1 MSDVVVIGGGAAGLM
16 AGITAARQG
25 ASVVVLERMKEP
37 GKKMMITGKGRC
49 NITNACPINDFIPNL
64 PGNGKFLFSA
74 LQQFTNDDLLRFFQ
88 ERGLETVTERGGR
101 VFPASG
107 KAKDVIGVLTAA
119 LQQAGGRLVTGVQAT
134 GFVMKPGRITG
145 VRYRN
150 VEQDGRRDGQ
160 DFRSLTKGKVKLG
173 PEHTLDAET
182 VIVCVGGASYPGTG
196 SDGNFVPVLE
206 NLGLSME
213 PLLPALVPLQPEEG
227 FTEELEGLLLK
238 NVEASV
244 LADGKTVEKEFGELQ
259 FIRGGV
265 AGPICLTMSRKVAR
279 LQHFNQPELELSID
293 LKPALSEDKLDA
305 RLTRDFQDFS
315 KNNLGE
321 VVRKLLPRPLVA
333 PVLDSAFLDG
343 KKPVSQVAK
352 QERVALIQAMK
363 HFTIPLLGTR
373 PLSEAI
379 VTAGGVALKEI
390 DPKTMKA
397 KRIEGLYFA
406 GEVMDVDGYT
416 GGFNLQ
422 AAFSSGYVAGL
433 NAAMQVLN
441 TNNLLR

>member
-1 MSDVVVIGGGAAGLM
+1 MADVIVIGGGAAGLM

-49 NITNACPINDFIPNL
+49 NITNACPMEEFIPNL

-88 ERGLETVTERGGR
+88 EQGLETVTERGGR
-101 VFPASG
+101 VFPATG
-107 KAKDVIGVLTAA
+107 KAKDVIAVLRSA
-119 LQQAGGRLVTGVQAT
+119 LQKAGGRLVTGAQAT
-134 GFVMKPGRITG
+134 SFTVKPGQVIG
-145 VRYRN
+145 IRYRT
-150 VEQDGRRDGQ
+150 VENDGRRDGQ
-160 DFRSLTKGKVKLG
+160 DFRSQTKGKMKLG
-173 PEHTLDAET
+173 PEHTLDAGA
-182 VIVCVGGASYPGTG
+182 VVVCTGGASYPGTG

-206 NLGLSME
+206 MLGLSIE

-227 FTEELEGLLLK
+227 FTEELEGLQLK

-244 LADGKTVEKEFGELQ
+244 LADGKVVAKEFGELQ
-259 FIRGGV
+259 FIRGGI

-279 LQHFNQPELELSID
+279 LQHYNQPELELSID
-293 LKPALSEDKLDA
+293 LKPALSDEKLGA
-305 RLTRDFQDFS
+305 RLIRDFQEFS
-315 KNNLGE
+315 KLWLAE
-321 VVRKLLPRPLVA
+321 VVRKLLPQPLVE
-333 PVLDSAFLDG
+333 PVLDTAFLDG
-343 KKPVSQVAK
+343 KRQVSQVSK
-352 QERVALIQAMK
+352 EERLALVQ
-363 HFTIPLLGTR
+363 HFTIPLMGTR
-373 PLSEAI
+373 PLAEAI

-390 DPKTMKA
+390 DPKTMKS
-397 KRIEGLYFA
+397 KRIAGLYFA

-433 NAAMQVLN
+433 HAAKQVLN
-441 TNNLLR
+441 R

>member
-1 MSDVVVIGGGAAGLM
+1 MADVIVIGGGAAGLM

-49 NITNACPINDFIPNL
+49 NITNACAMEEFIPNL

-88 ERGLETVTERGGR
+88 EQGLETVTERGGR
-101 VFPASG
+101 VFPATG
-107 KAKDVIGVLTAA
+107 KAKDVIAVLRSA
-119 LQQAGGRLVTGVQAT
+119 LQKAGGRLVTGAQAT
-134 GFVMKPGRITG
+134 GFTVKPGQVTG
-145 VRYRN
+145 IRYRT
-150 VEQDGRRDGQ
+150 VENDGRRDGQ
-160 DFRSLTKGKVKLG
+160 DFRSQTKGKMKLG
-173 PEHTLDAET
+173 PEHTLDAGA
-182 VIVCVGGASYPGTG
+182 VIVCTGGASYPGTG

-206 NLGLSME
+206 MLGLSIE

-227 FTEELEGLLLK
+227 FTEELEGLQLK

-244 LADGKTVEKEFGELQ
+244 LADSKVVAKEFGELQ
-259 FIRGGV
+259 FIRGGI

-279 LQHFNQPELELSID
+279 LQHYNQPELELSID
-293 LKPALSEDKLDA
+293 MKPALSDEKLEA
-305 RLTRDFQDFS
+305 RLIRDFQEFS
-315 KNNLGE
+315 KLRLAE
-321 VVRKLLPRPLVA
+321 VVRKLLPQPLVE
-333 PVLDSAFLDG
+333 PVLDTAFLDG
-343 KKPVSQVAK
+343 KKQVSQVSK
-352 QERVALIQAMK
+352 EERLALVQAVK
-363 HFTIPLLGTR
+363 HFTIPLMGTR
-373 PLSEAI
+373 PLAEAI

-397 KRIEGLYFA
+397 KRIAGLYFA

-433 NAAMQVLN
+433 HAAKQVLN
-441 TNNLLR
+441 R

>member
-1 MSDVVVIGGGAAGLM
+1 MADVIVIGGGAAGLM
-16 AGITAARQG
+16 AGITAARQS

-49 NITNACPINDFIPNL
+49 NITNACPMEEFIPNL

-88 ERGLETVTERGGR
+88 EQGLETVTERGGR
-101 VFPASG
+101 VFPATG
-107 KAKDVIGVLTAA
+107 KAKDVIAVLRSA
-119 LQQAGGRLVTGVQAT
+119 LQKAGGRLVTGAQAT
-134 GFVMKPGRITG
+134 GFTVKPGQVTG
-145 VRYRN
+145 IRYRT
-150 VEQDGRRDGQ
+150 VENDGRRDGQ
-160 DFRSLTKGKVKLG
+160 DFRSQTKGKMKLG
-173 PEHTLDAET
+173 PEHTLDAGA
-182 VIVCVGGASYPGTG
+182 VIVCTGGASYPGTG

-206 NLGLSME
+206 MLGLSIE

-227 FTEELEGLLLK
+227 FTEELEGLQLK

-244 LADGKTVEKEFGELQ
+244 LADGKVVAKEFGELQ
-259 FIRGGV
+259 FIRGGI

-279 LQHFNQPELELSID
+279 LQHYNQPELELSID
-293 LKPALSEDKLDA
+293 LKPALSDEKLEA
-305 RLTRDFQDFS
+305 RLIRDFQEFS
-315 KNNLGE
+315 KLRLAE
-321 VVRKLLPRPLVA
+321 VVRKLLPQPLVE
-333 PVLDSAFLDG
+333 PVLDTAFLDG
-343 KKPVSQVAK
+343 KKQVSQVSK
-352 QERVALIQAMK
+352 EERLALVQAMK
-363 HFTIPLLGTR
+363 HFTIPLMGTR
-373 PLSEAI
+373 PLAEAI

-397 KRIEGLYFA
+397 KRIADLYFA

-433 NAAMQVLN
+433 HAAKQVLN
-441 TNNLLR
+441 R

>member
-1 MSDVVVIGGGAAGLM
+1 MADVIVIGGGAAGLM

-49 NITNACPINDFIPNL
+49 NITNACPMEEFIPNL

-88 ERGLETVTERGGR
+88 EQGLETVTERGGR
-101 VFPASG
+101 VFPATG
-107 KAKDVIGVLTAA
+107 KAKDVIAVLRSA
-119 LQQAGGRLVTGVQAT
+119 LQKAGGRLVTGAQAT
-134 GFVMKPGRITG
+134 GFTVKPGQVTG
-145 VRYRN
+145 IRYRT
-150 VEQDGRRDGQ
+150 VENDGRRDGQ
-160 DFRSLTKGKVKLG
+160 DFRSQTKGKMKMG
-173 PEHTLDAET
+173 PEHTLDAGA
-182 VIVCVGGASYPGTG
+182 VIVCTGGASYPGTG

-206 NLGLSME
+206 MLGLSIE

-227 FTEELEGLLLK
+227 FTEELEGLQLK

-244 LADGKTVEKEFGELQ
+244 LADSKVVAKEFGELQ
-259 FIRGGV
+259 FIRGGI

-279 LQHFNQPELELSID
+279 LQHYNQPELELSID
-293 LKPALSEDKLDA
+293 LKPALSDEKLEA
-305 RLTRDFQDFS
+305 RLMRDFQEFS
-315 KNNLGE
+315 KLRLAE
-321 VVRKLLPRPLVA
+321 VVRKLLPQPLVE
-333 PVLDSAFLDG
+333 PVLDTAFLDG
-343 KKPVSQVAK
+343 KKQVSQVSK
-352 QERVALIQAMK
+352 EERLALVQAVK
-363 HFTIPLLGTR
+363 HFTIPLMGTR
-373 PLSEAI
+373 PLAEAI

-390 DPKTMKA
+390 DPKTMKS
-397 KRIEGLYFA
+397 KRIAGLYFA

-433 NAAMQVLN
+433 HAAKQVLN
-441 TNNLLR
+441 R

>member
-1 MSDVVVIGGGAAGLM
+1 MADVIVIGGGAAGLM

-49 NITNACPINDFIPNL
+49 NITNACPMEEFIPNL

-88 ERGLETVTERGGR
+88 EQGLETVTERGGR
-101 VFPASG
+101 VFPATG
-107 KAKDVIGVLTAA
+107 KAKDVIAVLRSA
-119 LQQAGGRLVTGVQAT
+119 LQKAGGRLVTGAQAT
-134 GFVMKPGRITG
+134 GFTVKPGQVTG
-145 VRYRN
+145 IRYRT
-150 VEQDGRRDGQ
+150 VENDGRRDGQ
-160 DFRSLTKGKVKLG
+160 DFRSQTKGKMKLG
-173 PEHTLDAET
+173 PEHTLDAGA
-182 VIVCVGGASYPGTG
+182 VIVCTGGASYPGTG

-206 NLGLSME
+206 MLGLSIE

-227 FTEELEGLLLK
+227 FTEELEGLQLK

-244 LADGKTVEKEFGELQ
+244 LADSKVVAKEFGELQ
-259 FIRGGV
+259 FIRGGI

-279 LQHFNQPELELSID
+279 LQHYNQPELELSID
-293 LKPALSEDKLDA
+293 LKPALSDEKLET
-305 RLTRDFQDFS
+305 RLIRDFQEFS
-315 KNNLGE
+315 KLRLAE
-321 VVRKLLPRPLVA
+321 VVRKLLPQPLVE
-333 PVLDSAFLDG
+333 PVLDTAFLDG
-343 KKPVSQVAK
+343 KKQVSQVSK
-352 QERVALIQAMK
+352 EERLALVQAVK
-363 HFTIPLLGTR
+363 HFTIPLMGTR
-373 PLSEAI
+373 PLAEAI

-397 KRIEGLYFA
+397 KRIAGLYFA

-433 NAAMQVLN
+433 HAAKQVLN
-441 TNNLLR
+441 R

>member
-1 MSDVVVIGGGAAGLM
+1 MADVIVIGGGAAGLM

-49 NITNACPINDFIPNL
+49 NITNACPMEEFIPNL

-88 ERGLETVTERGGR
+88 EQGLETVTERGGR
-101 VFPASG
+101 VFPATG
-107 KAKDVIGVLTAA
+107 KAKDVIAVLRSA
-119 LQQAGGRLVTGVQAT
+119 LQKAGGRLVTGAQAT
-134 GFVMKPGRITG
+134 GFTVKPGQVTG
-145 VRYRN
+145 IRYRT
-150 VEQDGRRDGQ
+150 VENDGRRDGQ
-160 DFRSLTKGKVKLG
+160 DFRSQTKGKMKLG
-173 PEHTLDAET
+173 PEHTLDAGA
-182 VIVCVGGASYPGTG
+182 VIVCTGGASYPGTG

-206 NLGLSME
+206 MLGLSIE

-227 FTEELEGLLLK
+227 FTEELEGLQLK

-244 LADGKTVEKEFGELQ
+244 LADSKVVAKEFGELQ
-259 FIRGGV
+259 FIRGGI

-279 LQHFNQPELELSID
+279 LQHYNQPELELSID
-293 LKPALSEDKLDA
+293 LKPALSDEKLEA
-305 RLTRDFQDFS
+305 RLIRDFQEFS
-315 KNNLGE
+315 KLRLAE
-321 VVRKLLPRPLVA
+321 VVRKLLPQPLVE
-333 PVLDSAFLDG
+333 PVLDTAYLDG
-343 KKPVSQVAK
+343 KKQVSQVSK
-352 QERVALIQAMK
+352 EERLALVQAVK
-363 HFTIPLLGTR
+363 HFTIPLMGTR
-373 PLSEAI
+373 PLAEAI

-397 KRIEGLYFA
+397 KRIADLYFA

-433 NAAMQVLN
+433 HAAKQVLN
-441 TNNLLR
+441 R

>member
-1 MSDVVVIGGGAAGLM
+1 MADVIVIGGGAAGLM

-49 NITNACPINDFIPNL
+49 NITNACPMEEFIPNL

-88 ERGLETVTERGGR
+88 EQGLETVTERGGR
-101 VFPASG
+101 VFPATG
-107 KAKDVIGVLTAA
+107 KAKDVIAVLRSA
-119 LQQAGGRLVTGVQAT
+119 LQKAGGRLVTGAQAT
-134 GFVMKPGRITG
+134 GFTVKPGQVTG
-145 VRYRN
+145 IRYRT
-150 VEQDGRRDGQ
+150 VENDGRRDGQ
-160 DFRSLTKGKVKLG
+160 DFRSQTKGKMKMG
-173 PEHTLDAET
+173 PEHTLDAGA
-182 VIVCVGGASYPGTG
+182 VIVCTGGASYPGTG

-206 NLGLSME
+206 MLGLSIE

-227 FTEELEGLLLK
+227 FTEELEGLQLK

-244 LADGKTVEKEFGELQ
+244 LADGKVVAKEFGELQ
-259 FIRGGV
+259 FIRGGI

-279 LQHFNQPELELSID
+279 LQHYNQPELELSID
-293 LKPALSEDKLDA
+293 LKPALSDEKLEA
-305 RLTRDFQDFS
+305 RLIRDFQEFS
-315 KNNLGE
+315 KLRLAE
-321 VVRKLLPRPLVA
+321 VVRKLLPQPLVE
-333 PVLDSAFLDG
+333 PVLDTAFLDG
-343 KKPVSQVAK
+343 KKQVSQVSK
-352 QERVALIQAMK
+352 EERLALVQAVK
-363 HFTIPLLGTR
+363 HFTIPLMGTR
-373 PLSEAI
+373 PLAEAI

-397 KRIEGLYFA
+397 KRIADLYFA

-433 NAAMQVLN
+433 HAAKQVLN
-441 TNNLLR
+441 R

>member
-1 MSDVVVIGGGAAGLM
+1 MADVIVIGGGAAGLM

-49 NITNACPINDFIPNL
+49 NITNACPMEEFIPNL

-88 ERGLETVTERGGR
+88 EQGLETVTERGGR
-101 VFPASG
+101 VFPATG
-107 KAKDVIGVLTAA
+107 KAKDVIAVLRSA
-119 LQQAGGRLVTGVQAT
+119 LQKAGGRLVTGAQAT
-134 GFVMKPGRITG
+134 GFTVKPGQVTG
-145 VRYRN
+145 IRYRTVDN
-150 VEQDGRRDGQ
+150 DGRRDGQ
-160 DFRSLTKGKVKLG
+160 DFRSQTKGKMKLG
-173 PEHTLDAET
+173 PEHTLDAGA
-182 VIVCVGGASYPGTG
+182 VIVCTGGASYPGTG

-206 NLGLSME
+206 MLGLSIE

-227 FTEELEGLLLK
+227 FTEELEGLQLK

-244 LADGKTVEKEFGELQ
+244 LADSKVVAKEFGELQ
-259 FIRGGV
+259 FIRGGI

-279 LQHFNQPELELSID
+279 LQHYNQPELELSID
-293 LKPALSEDKLDA
+293 LKPALSDEKLEA
-305 RLTRDFQDFS
+305 RLIRDFQEFS
-315 KNNLGE
+315 KLRLAE
-321 VVRKLLPRPLVA
+321 VVRKLLPQPLVE
-333 PVLDSAFLDG
+333 PVLDTAFLDG
-343 KKPVSQVAK
+343 KKQVSQVSK
-352 QERVALIQAMK
+352 EERLALVQAVK
-363 HFTIPLLGTR
+363 HFTIPLMGTR
-373 PLSEAI
+373 PLAEAI

-390 DPKTMKA
+390 DPKTMKS
-397 KRIEGLYFA
+397 KRIAGLYFA

-433 NAAMQVLN
+433 HAAKQVLN
-441 TNNLLR
+441 R

>member
-1 MSDVVVIGGGAAGLM
+1 MADVIVIGGGAAGLM

-49 NITNACPINDFIPNL
+49 NITNACPMEEFIPNL

-88 ERGLETVTERGGR
+88 EQGLETVTERGGR
-101 VFPASG
+101 VFPATG
-107 KAKDVIGVLTAA
+107 KAKDVIAVLRSA
-119 LQQAGGRLVTGVQAT
+119 LQKAGGRLVTGAQAT
-134 GFVMKPGRITG
+134 GFTVKPGQVTG
-145 VRYRN
+145 IRYRT
-150 VEQDGRRDGQ
+150 VENDGRRDGQ
-160 DFRSLTKGKVKLG
+160 DFRSQTKGKMKMG
-173 PEHTLDAET
+173 PEHTLDAGA
-182 VIVCVGGASYPGTG
+182 VIVCTGGASYPGTG

-206 NLGLSME
+206 MLGLSIE

-227 FTEELEGLLLK
+227 FTEELEGLQLK

-244 LADGKTVEKEFGELQ
+244 LADGKVVAKEFGELQ
-259 FIRGGV
+259 FIRGGI

-279 LQHFNQPELELSID
+279 LQHYNQPELELSID
-293 LKPALSEDKLDA
+293 LKPALSDEKLEA
-305 RLTRDFQDFS
+305 RLIRDFQEFS
-315 KNNLGE
+315 KLRLAE
-321 VVRKLLPRPLVA
+321 VVRKLLPQPLVE
-333 PVLDSAFLDG
+333 PVLDTAFLDG
-343 KKPVSQVAK
+343 KKQVSQVSK
-352 QERVALIQAMK
+352 EERLALVQAVK
-363 HFTIPLLGTR
+363 HFTIPLMGTR
-373 PLSEAI
+373 PLAEAI

-390 DPKTMKA
+390 EPKTMKS
-397 KRIEGLYFA
+397 KRIAGLYFA

-433 NAAMQVLN
+433 HAAKQVLN
-441 TNNLLR
+441 R

>member
-1 MSDVVVIGGGAAGLM
+1 MADVIVIGGGAAGLM

-49 NITNACPINDFIPNL
+49 NITNACAMEEFIPNL

-88 ERGLETVTERGGR
+88 EQGLETVTERGGR
-101 VFPASG
+101 VFPATG
-107 KAKDVIGVLTAA
+107 KAKDVIAVLRSA
-119 LQQAGGRLVTGVQAT
+119 LQKAGGRLVTGAQAT
-134 GFVMKPGRITG
+134 GFTVKPGQVTG
-145 VRYRN
+145 VRYRT
-150 VEQDGRRDGQ
+150 VENDGRRDGQ
-160 DFRSLTKGKVKLG
+160 DFRSQTKGKMKLG
-173 PEHTLDAET
+173 PEHTLDAGA
-182 VIVCVGGASYPGTG
+182 VIVCTGGASYPGTG

-206 NLGLSME
+206 MLGLSIE

-227 FTEELEGLLLK
+227 FTEELEGLQLK

-244 LADGKTVEKEFGELQ
+244 LADSKVVAKEFGELQ
-259 FIRGGV
+259 FIRGGI

-279 LQHFNQPELELSID
+279 LQHYNQPELELSID
-293 LKPALSEDKLDA
+293 LKPALSDEKLEA
-305 RLTRDFQDFS
+305 RLIRDFQEFS
-315 KNNLGE
+315 KLRLAE
-321 VVRKLLPRPLVA
+321 VVRKLLPQPLVE
-333 PVLDSAFLDG
+333 PVLDTAFLDG
-343 KKPVSQVAK
+343 KKQVSQVSK
-352 QERVALIQAMK
+352 EERLALVQAVK
-363 HFTIPLLGTR
+363 HFTIPLMGTR
-373 PLSEAI
+373 PLAEAI

-397 KRIEGLYFA
+397 KRIADLYFA

-433 NAAMQVLN
+433 HAAQMVLN
-441 TNNLLR
+441 NK

>member
-1 MSDVVVIGGGAAGLM
+1 MADVIVIGGGAAGLM

-49 NITNACPINDFIPNL
+49 NITNACPMEEFIPNL

-88 ERGLETVTERGGR
+88 EQGLETVTERGGR
-101 VFPASG
+101 VFPATG
-107 KAKDVIGVLTAA
+107 KAKDVIAVLRSA
-119 LQQAGGRLVTGVQAT
+119 LQKAGGRLVTGAQAT
-134 GFVMKPGRITG
+134 GFTVKPGQVTG
-145 VRYRN
+145 IRYRT
-150 VEQDGRRDGQ
+150 VENDGRRDGQ
-160 DFRSLTKGKVKLG
+160 DFRSQTKGKMKLG
-173 PEHTLDAET
+173 PEHTLDAGA
-182 VIVCVGGASYPGTG
+182 VIVCTGGASYPGTG

-206 NLGLSME
+206 MLGLSIE

-227 FTEELEGLLLK
+227 FTEELEGLQLK

-244 LADGKTVEKEFGELQ
+244 LADGKVVAKEFGELQ
-259 FIRGGV
+259 FIRGGI

-279 LQHFNQPELELSID
+279 LQHYNQPELELSID
-293 LKPALSEDKLDA
+293 LKPALSDEKLET
-305 RLTRDFQDFS
+305 RLIRDFQEFS
-315 KNNLGE
+315 KLRLAE
-321 VVRKLLPRPLVA
+321 VVRKLLPQPLVE
-333 PVLDSAFLDG
+333 PVLDTAFLDG
-343 KKPVSQVAK
+343 KKQVSQVSK
-352 QERVALIQAMK
+352 EERLALVQAVK
-363 HFTIPLLGTR
+363 HFTIPLMGTR
-373 PLSEAI
+373 PLAEAI

-397 KRIEGLYFA
+397 KRIADLYFA

-433 NAAMQVLN
+433 HAAKQVLN
-441 TNNLLR
+441 R

>member
-1 MSDVVVIGGGAAGLM
+1 MADVIVIGGGAAGLM

-49 NITNACPINDFIPNL
+49 NITNACPMEEFIPNL

-88 ERGLETVTERGGR
+88 EQGLETVTERGGR
-101 VFPASG
+101 VFPATG
-107 KAKDVIGVLTAA
+107 KAKDVIAVLRSA
-119 LQQAGGRLVTGVQAT
+119 LQKAGGRLVTGAQAT
-134 GFVMKPGRITG
+134 GFTVKPGQVTG
-145 VRYRN
+145 IRYRT
-150 VEQDGRRDGQ
+150 VENDGRRDGQ
-160 DFRSLTKGKVKLG
+160 DFRSQTKGKMKLG
-173 PEHTLDAET
+173 PEHTLDAGA
-182 VIVCVGGASYPGTG
+182 VIVCTGGASYPGTG

-206 NLGLSME
+206 MLGLSIE

-227 FTEELEGLLLK
+227 FTEELEGLQLK

-244 LADGKTVEKEFGELQ
+244 LADGKVVAKEFGELQ
-259 FIRGGV
+259 FIRGGI

-279 LQHFNQPELELSID
+279 LQHYNQPELELSID
-293 LKPALSEDKLDA
+293 LKPALSDEKLEA
-305 RLTRDFQDFS
+305 RLIRDFQEFS
-315 KNNLGE
+315 KLRLAE
-321 VVRKLLPRPLVA
+321 VVRKLLPQPLVE
-333 PVLDSAFLDG
+333 PVLDTAFLDG
-343 KKPVSQVAK
+343 KRQVSQVSK
-352 QERVALIQAMK
+352 EERLALIQTVK
-363 HFTIPLLGTR
+363 HFTIPLVGTR
-373 PLSEAI
+373 PLAEAI

-397 KRIEGLYFA
+397 KRIAGLYFA

-422 AAFSSGYVAGL
+422 AAFSSGYVAGVH
-433 NAAMQVLN
+433 AAKQVLN
-441 TNNLLR
+441 R

>member
-1 MSDVVVIGGGAAGLM
+1 MVDVIVIGGGAAGLM

-49 NITNACPINDFIPNL
+49 NITNACPMEEFIPNL

-88 ERGLETVTERGGR
+88 EQGLETVTERGGR
-101 VFPASG
+101 VFPATG
-107 KAKDVIGVLTAA
+107 KAKDVIAVLRSA
-119 LQQAGGRLVTGVQAT
+119 LQKAGGRLVTGAQAT
-134 GFVMKPGRITG
+134 GFTVKPGQVTG
-145 VRYRN
+145 IRYRT
-150 VEQDGRRDGQ
+150 VENDGRRDGQ
-160 DFRSLTKGKVKLG
+160 DFRSQTKGKMKLG
-173 PEHTLDAET
+173 PEHTLDAGA
-182 VIVCVGGASYPGTG
+182 VIVCTGGASYPGTG

-206 NLGLSME
+206 MLGLSIE

-227 FTEELEGLLLK
+227 FTEELEGLQLK

-244 LADGKTVEKEFGELQ
+244 LADGKVVAKEFGELQ
-259 FIRGGV
+259 FIRGGI

-279 LQHFNQPELELSID
+279 LQHYNQPEQELSID
-293 LKPALSEDKLDA
+293 LKPALSDEKLEA
-305 RLTRDFQDFS
+305 RLIRDFQEFS
-315 KNNLGE
+315 KLRLAE
-321 VVRKLLPRPLVA
+321 VVRKLLPQPLVE
-333 PVLDSAFLDG
+333 PVLDTAFLDG
-343 KKPVSQVAK
+343 KRQVSQVSK
-352 QERVALIQAMK
+352 EERLALIQTVK
-363 HFTIPLLGTR
+363 HFTIPLVGTR
-373 PLSEAI
+373 PLAEAI

-397 KRIEGLYFA
+397 KRIAGLYFA

-433 NAAMQVLN
+433 HAAKQVLN
-441 TNNLLR
+441 R

>member
-1 MSDVVVIGGGAAGLM
+1 MADVIVIGGGAAGLM

-49 NITNACPINDFIPNL
+49 NITNACPMEEFIPNL

-88 ERGLETVTERGGR
+88 EQGLETVTERGGR
-101 VFPASG
+101 VFPATG
-107 KAKDVIGVLTAA
+107 KAKDVIAVLRSA
-119 LQQAGGRLVTGVQAT
+119 LQKAGGRLVTGAQAT
-134 GFVMKPGRITG
+134 GFTVKPGQVTG
-145 VRYRN
+145 IRYRT
-150 VEQDGRRDGQ
+150 VENDGRRDGQ
-160 DFRSLTKGKVKLG
+160 DFRSQTKGKMKMG
-173 PEHTLDAET
+173 PEHTLDAGA
-182 VIVCVGGASYPGTG
+182 VIVCTGGASYPGTG

-206 NLGLSME
+206 MLGLSIE

-227 FTEELEGLLLK
+227 FTEELEGLQLK

-244 LADGKTVEKEFGELQ
+244 LADSKVVAKEFGELQ
-259 FIRGGV
+259 FIRGGI

-279 LQHFNQPELELSID
+279 LQHYNQPELELSID
-293 LKPALSEDKLDA
+293 LKPALSDEKLEA
-305 RLTRDFQDFS
+305 RLIRDFQEFS
-315 KNNLGE
+315 KLRLAE
-321 VVRKLLPRPLVA
+321 VVRKLLPQPLVE
-333 PVLDSAFLDG
+333 PVLDTAFLDG
-343 KKPVSQVAK
+343 KKQVSQVSK
-352 QERVALIQAMK
+352 EERLALVQAVK
-363 HFTIPLLGTR
+363 HFTIPLMGTR
-373 PLSEAI
+373 PLAEAI

-390 DPKTMKA
+390 DPKTMKS
-397 KRIEGLYFA
+397 KRIAGLYFA

-433 NAAMQVLN
+433 HAAKQVLN
-441 TNNLLR
+441 R

>member
-1 MSDVVVIGGGAAGLM
+1 MADVIVIGGGAAGLM

-49 NITNACPINDFIPNL
+49 NITNACPMEEFIPNL

-88 ERGLETVTERGGR
+88 EQGLETVTERGGR
-101 VFPASG
+101 VFPATG
-107 KAKDVIGVLTAA
+107 KAKDVIAVLRSA
-119 LQQAGGRLVTGVQAT
+119 LQKAGGRLVTGAQAT
-134 GFVMKPGRITG
+134 GFTVKPGQVTG
-145 VRYRN
+145 IRYRT
-150 VEQDGRRDGQ
+150 VENDGRRDGQ
-160 DFRSLTKGKVKLG
+160 DFRSQTKGKMKLG
-173 PEHTLDAET
+173 PEHTLDAGA
-182 VIVCVGGASYPGTG
+182 VIVCTGGASYPGTG

-206 NLGLSME
+206 MLGLSIE

-227 FTEELEGLLLK
+227 FTEELEGLQLK

-244 LADGKTVEKEFGELQ
+244 LADGKVVAKEFGEMQ
-259 FIRGGV
+259 FIRGGI

-279 LQHFNQPELELSID
+279 LQHYNQPELELSID
-293 LKPALSEDKLDA
+293 LKPALSDEKLEA
-305 RLTRDFQDFS
+305 RLIRDFQEFS
-315 KNNLGE
+315 KLRLAE
-321 VVRKLLPRPLVA
+321 VVRKLLPQPLVE
-333 PVLDSAFLDG
+333 PVLDTAFLDG
-343 KKPVSQVAK
+343 KRQVSQVSK
-352 QERVALIQAMK
+352 EERLALIQTVK
-363 HFTIPLLGTR
+363 HFTIPLVGTR
-373 PLSEAI
+373 PLAEAI

-390 DPKTMKA
+390 DPKIMKA
-397 KRIEGLYFA
+397 KRIAGLYFA

-433 NAAMQVLN
+433 HAAKQVLN
-441 TNNLLR
+441 R

>member
-1 MSDVVVIGGGAAGLM
+1 MADVIVIGGGAAGLM

-49 NITNACPINDFIPNL
+49 NITNACPMEEFIPNL

-88 ERGLETVTERGGR
+88 EQGLETVTERGGR
-101 VFPASG
+101 VFPATG
-107 KAKDVIGVLTAA
+107 KAKDVIAVLRSA
-119 LQQAGGRLVTGVQAT
+119 LQKAGGRLVTGAQAT
-134 GFVMKPGRITG
+134 GFTVKPGHVTSI
-145 VRYRN
+145 RYRT
-150 VEQDGRRDGQ
+150 VENDGRRDGQ
-160 DFRSLTKGKVKLG
+160 DFRSQTKGKMKLG
-173 PEHTLDAET
+173 PEHTLDAGA
-182 VIVCVGGASYPGTG
+182 VIVCTGGASYPGTG

-206 NLGLSME
+206 MLGLSIE

-227 FTEELEGLLLK
+227 FTEELEGLQLK

-244 LADGKTVEKEFGELQ
+244 LADSKVVAKEFGELQ
-259 FIRGGV
+259 FIRGGI

-279 LQHFNQPELELSID
+279 LQHYNQPELELSID
-293 LKPALSEDKLDA
+293 LKPALSDEKLEA
-305 RLTRDFQDFS
+305 RLIRDFQEFS
-315 KNNLGE
+315 KLRLAE
-321 VVRKLLPRPLVA
+321 VVRKLLPQPLVE
-333 PVLDSAFLDG
+333 PVLDTAFLDG
-343 KKPVSQVAK
+343 KKQVSQISK
-352 QERVALIQAMK
+352 EERLALVQAVK
-363 HFTIPLLGTR
+363 HFTIPLMGTR
-373 PLSEAI
+373 PLAEAI

-397 KRIEGLYFA
+397 KRIAGLYFA

-433 NAAMQVLN
+433 HAAKQVLN
-441 TNNLLR
+441 R

>member
-1 MSDVVVIGGGAAGLM
+1 MADVIVIGGGAAGLM

-49 NITNACPINDFIPNL
+49 NITNACPMEEFIPNL

-88 ERGLETVTERGGR
+88 EQGLETVTERGGR
-101 VFPASG
+101 VFPATG
-107 KAKDVIGVLTAA
+107 KAKDVIAVLRSA
-119 LQQAGGRLVTGVQAT
+119 LQKAGGRLVTGAQAT
-134 GFVMKPGRITG
+134 GFTVKPGQVTG
-145 VRYRN
+145 IRYRT
-150 VEQDGRRDGQ
+150 VENDGRRDGQ
-160 DFRSLTKGKVKLG
+160 DFRSQTKGKMKLG
-173 PEHTLDAET
+173 PEHTLDAGA
-182 VIVCVGGASYPGTG
+182 VIVCTGGTSYPGTG

-206 NLGLSME
+206 MLGLSIE

-227 FTEELEGLLLK
+227 FTEELEGLQLK

-244 LADGKTVEKEFGELQ
+244 LADGKVVAKEFGELQ
-259 FIRGGV
+259 FIRGGI

-279 LQHFNQPELELSID
+279 LQHYNQPELELSID
-293 LKPALSEDKLDA
+293 LKPALSDEKLEA
-305 RLTRDFQDFS
+305 RLIRDFQEFS
-315 KNNLGE
+315 KLRLAE
-321 VVRKLLPRPLVA
+321 VVRKLLPQPLVE
-333 PVLDSAFLDG
+333 PVLDTAFLDG
-343 KKPVSQVAK
+343 KKQVSQVSK
-352 QERVALIQAMK
+352 EERLALVQAVK
-363 HFTIPLLGTR
+363 HFTIPLMGTR
-373 PLSEAI
+373 PLAEAI

-397 KRIEGLYFA
+397 KRIAGLYFA

-433 NAAMQVLN
+433 HAAKQVLN
-441 TNNLLR
+441 R

>member
-1 MSDVVVIGGGAAGLM
+1 MADVIIIGGGAAGLM

-49 NITNACPINDFIPNL
+49 NITNACPMEEFIPNL

-88 ERGLETVTERGGR
+88 EQGLETVTERGGR
-101 VFPASG
+101 VFPATG
-107 KAKDVIGVLTAA
+107 KAKDVIAVLRSA
-119 LQQAGGRLVTGVQAT
+119 LQKAGGRLVTGAQAT
-134 GFVMKPGRITG
+134 GFTVKPGQVTG
-145 VRYRN
+145 IRYRT
-150 VEQDGRRDGQ
+150 VENDGRRDGQ
-160 DFRSLTKGKVKLG
+160 DFRSQTKGKMKLG
-173 PEHTLDAET
+173 PEHTLDAGA
-182 VIVCVGGASYPGTG
+182 VIVCTGGASYPGTG

-206 NLGLSME
+206 MLGLSIE

-227 FTEELEGLLLK
+227 FTEELEGLQLK

-244 LADGKTVEKEFGELQ
+244 LADGKVVAKEFGELQ
-259 FIRGGV
+259 FIRGGI

-279 LQHFNQPELELSID
+279 LQHYNQPELELSID
-293 LKPALSEDKLDA
+293 LKPALSDEKLEA
-305 RLTRDFQDFS
+305 RLIRDFQEFS
-315 KNNLGE
+315 KLRLAE
-321 VVRKLLPRPLVA
+321 VVRKLLPQPLVE
-333 PVLDSAFLDG
+333 PVLDTAFLDG
-343 KKPVSQVAK
+343 KRQVSQVSK
-352 QERVALIQAMK
+352 EERLALIQTVK
-363 HFTIPLLGTR
+363 HFTIPLVGTR
-373 PLSEAI
+373 PLAEAI

-397 KRIEGLYFA
+397 KRIAGLYFA

-433 NAAMQVLN
+433 HAAKQVLN
-441 TNNLLR
+441 R

>member
-1 MSDVVVIGGGAAGLM
+1 MADVIVIGGGAAGLM

-49 NITNACPINDFIPNL
+49 NITNACPMEEFIPNL

-88 ERGLETVTERGGR
+88 EQGLETVTERGGR
-101 VFPASG
+101 VFPATG
-107 KAKDVIGVLTAA
+107 KAKDVIAVLRSA
-119 LQQAGGRLVTGVQAT
+119 LQKAGGRLVTGAQAT
-134 GFVMKPGRITG
+134 GFTVKPGQVTG
-145 VRYRN
+145 IRYRT
-150 VEQDGRRDGQ
+150 VENDGRRDGQ
-160 DFRSLTKGKVKLG
+160 DFRSQTKGKMKLG
-173 PEHTLDAET
+173 PEHTLDAGA
-182 VIVCVGGASYPGTG
+182 VIVCTGGASYPGTG

-206 NLGLSME
+206 MLGLSIE

-227 FTEELEGLLLK
+227 FTEELEGLQLK

-244 LADGKTVEKEFGELQ
+244 LADSKVVAKEFGELQ
-259 FIRGGV
+259 FIRGGI

-279 LQHFNQPELELSID
+279 LQYYNQPELELSID
-293 LKPALSEDKLDA
+293 LKPALSDEKLET
-305 RLTRDFQDFS
+305 RLIRDFQKFS
-315 KNNLGE
+315 KLRLAE
-321 VVRKLLPRPLVA
+321 VVRKLLPQPLVE
-333 PVLDSAFLDG
+333 PVLDTAFLDG
-343 KKPVSQVAK
+343 KKQVSQVSK
-352 QERVALIQAMK
+352 EERLALVQAVK
-363 HFTIPLLGTR
+363 HFTIPLMGTR
-373 PLSEAI
+373 PLAEAI

-397 KRIEGLYFA
+397 KRIAGLYFA

-433 NAAMQVLN
+433 HAAKQVLN
-441 TNNLLR
+441 R

>member
-1 MSDVVVIGGGAAGLM
+1 MADVIVIGGGAAGLM

-49 NITNACPINDFIPNL
+49 NITNACPMEEFIPNL

-88 ERGLETVTERGGR
+88 EQGLETVTERGGR
-101 VFPASG
+101 VFPATG
-107 KAKDVIGVLTAA
+107 KAKDVIAVLRSA
-119 LQQAGGRLVTGVQAT
+119 LQKAGGRLVTGAQAT
-134 GFVMKPGRITG
+134 GFTVKPGQVTG
-145 VRYRN
+145 IRYRT
-150 VEQDGRRDGQ
+150 VENDGRRDGQ
-160 DFRSLTKGKVKLG
+160 DFRSQTKGKMKLG
-173 PEHTLDAET
+173 PEHTLDAGA
-182 VIVCVGGASYPGTG
+182 VIVCTGGASYPGTG

-206 NLGLSME
+206 MLGLSIE

-227 FTEELEGLLLK
+227 FTEDLEGLQLK

-244 LADGKTVEKEFGELQ
+244 LADGKVVAKEFGELQ
-259 FIRGGV
+259 FIRGGI

-279 LQHFNQPELELSID
+279 LQHYNQPELELSID
-293 LKPALSEDKLDA
+293 LKPALSDEKLEA
-305 RLTRDFQDFS
+305 RLIRDFQEFS
-315 KNNLGE
+315 KLRLAE
-321 VVRKLLPRPLVA
+321 VVRKLLPQPLVE
-333 PVLDSAFLDG
+333 PVLDTAFLDG
-343 KKPVSQVAK
+343 KKQVSQVSK
-352 QERVALIQAMK
+352 EERLALVQAVK
-363 HFTIPLLGTR
+363 HFTIPLMGTR
-373 PLSEAI
+373 PLAEAI

-397 KRIEGLYFA
+397 KRIAGLYFA

-433 NAAMQVLN
+433 HAAKQVLN
-441 TNNLLR
+441 R

>member
-1 MSDVVVIGGGAAGLM
+1 MADVIVIGGGAAGLM

-49 NITNACPINDFIPNL
+49 NITNACPMEEFIPNL

-88 ERGLETVTERGGR
+88 EQGLETVTERGGR
-101 VFPASG
+101 VFPATG
-107 KAKDVIGVLTAA
+107 KAKDVIAVLRSA
-119 LQQAGGRLVTGVQAT
+119 LQKAGGRLVTGAQAT
-134 GFVMKPGRITG
+134 GFTVKPGQVTG
-145 VRYRN
+145 IRYRT
-150 VEQDGRRDGQ
+150 VENDGRRDGQ
-160 DFRSLTKGKVKLG
+160 DFRSQTKGKMKLG
-173 PEHTLDAET
+173 PEHTLDAGA
-182 VIVCVGGASYPGTG
+182 VIVCTGGASYPGTG

-206 NLGLSME
+206 MLGLSIE

-227 FTEELEGLLLK
+227 FTEELEGLQLK

-244 LADGKTVEKEFGELQ
+244 LADGKVVAKEFGELQ
-259 FIRGGV
+259 FIRGGI

-279 LQHFNQPELELSID
+279 LQHYNQPELELSID
-293 LKPALSEDKLDA
+293 LKPALSDEKLEA
-305 RLTRDFQDFS
+305 RLIRDFQEFS
-315 KNNLGE
+315 KLRLAE
-321 VVRKLLPRPLVA
+321 VVRKLLPQPLVE
-333 PVLDSAFLDG
+333 PVLDTAFLDG
-343 KKPVSQVAK
+343 KKQVSQVSK
-352 QERVALIQAMK
+352 EERLALVQAVK
-363 HFTIPLLGTR
+363 HFTIPLMGTR
-373 PLSEAI
+373 PLAEAI

-390 DPKTMKA
+390 EPKTMKA
-397 KRIEGLYFA
+397 KRVAGLYFA

-433 NAAMQVLN
+433 HAAKQVLN
-441 TNNLLR
+441 R

>member
-1 MSDVVVIGGGAAGLM
+1 MADVIVIGGGAAGLM

-49 NITNACPINDFIPNL
+49 NITNACPMEEFIPNL

-88 ERGLETVTERGGR
+88 EQGLETVTERGGR
-101 VFPASG
+101 VFPATG
-107 KAKDVIGVLTAA
+107 KAKDVIAVLRSA
-119 LQQAGGRLVTGVQAT
+119 LQKAGGRLVTGAQAT
-134 GFVMKPGRITG
+134 GFTVKPGQVTG
-145 VRYRN
+145 IRYRT
-150 VEQDGRRDGQ
+150 VENDGRRDGQ
-160 DFRSLTKGKVKLG
+160 DFRSQTKGKMKLG
-173 PEHTLDAET
+173 PEHTLDAGA
-182 VIVCVGGASYPGTG
+182 VIVCTGGASYPGTG

-206 NLGLSME
+206 MLGLSIE

-227 FTEELEGLLLK
+227 FTEELEGLQLK

-244 LADGKTVEKEFGELQ
+244 LADSKVVAKEFGELQ
-259 FIRGGV
+259 FIRGGI

-279 LQHFNQPELELSID
+279 LQHYNQPELELSID
-293 LKPALSEDKLDA
+293 LKPALSDEKLET
-305 RLTRDFQDFS
+305 RLIRDFQEFS
-315 KNNLGE
+315 KLRLAE
-321 VVRKLLPRPLVA
+321 VVRKLLPQPLVE
-333 PVLDSAFLDG
+333 PILDTAFLDG
-343 KKPVSQVAK
+343 KKQVSQVSK
-352 QERVALIQAMK
+352 EERLALVQAVK
-363 HFTIPLLGTR
+363 HFTIPLMGTR
-373 PLSEAI
+373 PLAEAI

-397 KRIEGLYFA
+397 KRIAGLYFA

-433 NAAMQVLN
+433 HAAKQVLN
-441 TNNLLR
+441 R

>member
-1 MSDVVVIGGGAAGLM
+1 MADVIVIGGGAAGLM

-49 NITNACPINDFIPNL
+49 NITNSCPMEEFIPNL

-88 ERGLETVTERGGR
+88 EQGLETVTERGGR
-101 VFPASG
+101 VFPATG
-107 KAKDVIGVLTAA
+107 KAKDVIAVLRSA
-119 LQQAGGRLVTGVQAT
+119 LQKAGGRLVTGAQAT
-134 GFVMKPGRITG
+134 GFTVKPGQVTG
-145 VRYRN
+145 IRYRT
-150 VEQDGRRDGQ
+150 VENDGRRDGQ
-160 DFRSLTKGKVKLG
+160 DFRSQTKGKMKLG
-173 PEHTLDAET
+173 PEHTLDAGA
-182 VIVCVGGASYPGTG
+182 VIVCTGGASYPGTG

-206 NLGLSME
+206 MLGLSIE

-227 FTEELEGLLLK
+227 FTEELEGLQLK

-244 LADGKTVEKEFGELQ
+244 LADGKVVAKEFGELQ
-259 FIRGGV
+259 FIRGGI

-279 LQHFNQPELELSID
+279 LQHYNQPELELSID
-293 LKPALSEDKLDA
+293 LKPALSDEKLEA
-305 RLTRDFQDFS
+305 RLIRDFQEFS
-315 KNNLGE
+315 KLRLAE
-321 VVRKLLPRPLVA
+321 VVRKLLPQPLVE
-333 PVLDSAFLDG
+333 PVLDTAFLDG
-343 KKPVSQVAK
+343 KRQVSQVSK
-352 QERVALIQAMK
+352 EERLALVQAVK
-363 HFTIPLLGTR
+363 HFTIPLIGTR
-373 PLSEAI
+373 PLAEAI

-397 KRIEGLYFA
+397 KRIAGLYFA

-433 NAAMQVLN
+433 HAAKQVLN
-441 TNNLLR
+441 R

>member
-1 MSDVVVIGGGAAGLM
+1 MADVIVIGGGAAGLM

-49 NITNACPINDFIPNL
+49 NITNACPMEEFIPNL

-88 ERGLETVTERGGR
+88 EQGLETVTERGGR
-101 VFPASG
+101 VFPATG
-107 KAKDVIGVLTAA
+107 KAKDVIAVLRSA
-119 LQQAGGRLVTGVQAT
+119 LQKAGGRLVTGAQAT
-134 GFVMKPGRITG
+134 GFTVKPGQVTG
-145 VRYRN
+145 IRYRT
-150 VEQDGRRDGQ
+150 VENDGRRDGQ
-160 DFRSLTKGKVKLG
+160 DFRSQTKGKMKLG
-173 PEHTLDAET
+173 PEHTLDAGA
-182 VIVCVGGASYPGTG
+182 VIVCTGGASYPGTG

-206 NLGLSME
+206 MLGLSIE

-227 FTEELEGLLLK
+227 FTEELEGLQLK

-244 LADGKTVEKEFGELQ
+244 LADSKVVAKEFGELQ
-259 FIRGGV
+259 FIRGGI

-279 LQHFNQPELELSID
+279 LQHYNQPELELSID
-293 LKPALSEDKLDA
+293 LKPALSDEKLEA
-305 RLTRDFQDFS
+305 RLIRDFQEFS
-315 KNNLGE
+315 KLRLAE
-321 VVRKLLPRPLVA
+321 VVRKLLPQPLVE
-333 PVLDSAFLDG
+333 PVLDTAFLDG
-343 KKPVSQVAK
+343 KKQVSQVSK
-352 QERVALIQAMK
+352 EERLALVQAVK
-363 HFTIPLLGTR
+363 HFTIPLMGTR
-373 PLSEAI
+373 PLAEAI

-390 DPKTMKA
+390 DPKTMKS
-397 KRIEGLYFA
+397 KRIAGLYFA

-433 NAAMQVLN
+433 HAAKQVLS
-441 TNNLLR
+441 R

>member
-1 MSDVVVIGGGAAGLM
+1 MADVIVIGGGAAGLM
-16 AGITAARQG
+16 AGITVARQG

-49 NITNACPINDFIPNL
+49 NITNACPMEEFIPNL

-88 ERGLETVTERGGR
+88 EQGLETVTERGGR
-101 VFPASG
+101 VFPATG
-107 KAKDVIGVLTAA
+107 KAKDVIAVLRSV
-119 LQQAGGRLVTGVQAT
+119 LQKAGGRLVTGAQAT
-134 GFVMKPGRITG
+134 GFTVKPGQVTG
-145 VRYRN
+145 IRYRT
-150 VEQDGRRDGQ
+150 VENDGRRDGQ
-160 DFRSLTKGKVKLG
+160 DFRSQTKGKMKLG
-173 PEHTLDAET
+173 PEHTLDAGA
-182 VIVCVGGASYPGTG
+182 VIVCTGGASYPGTG

-206 NLGLSME
+206 MLGLSIE

-227 FTEELEGLLLK
+227 FTEELEGLQLK

-244 LADGKTVEKEFGELQ
+244 LADGKVVAKEFGELQ
-259 FIRGGV
+259 FIRGGI

-279 LQHFNQPELELSID
+279 LQHYNQPELELSID
-293 LKPALSEDKLDA
+293 LKPALSDEKLEA
-305 RLTRDFQDFS
+305 RLIRDFQEFS
-315 KNNLGE
+315 KLRLAE
-321 VVRKLLPRPLVA
+321 VVRKLLPQPLVE
-333 PVLDSAFLDG
+333 PVLDTAFLDG
-343 KKPVSQVAK
+343 KRQVSQVSK
-352 QERVALIQAMK
+352 EERLALVKAVK
-363 HFTIPLLGTR
+363 HFTIPLMGTR
-373 PLSEAI
+373 PLAEAI

-397 KRIEGLYFA
+397 KRIAGLYFA

-433 NAAMQVLN
+433 HAAKQLLN
-441 TNNLLR
+441 R

>member
-1 MSDVVVIGGGAAGLM
+1 MADVIVIGGGAAGLM

-49 NITNACPINDFIPNL
+49 NITNACPMEEFIPNL

-88 ERGLETVTERGGR
+88 EQGLETVTERGGR
-101 VFPASG
+101 VFPATG
-107 KAKDVIGVLTAA
+107 KAKDVIAVLRSA
-119 LQQAGGRLVTGVQAT
+119 LQKAGGRLVTGAQAT
-134 GFVMKPGRITG
+134 GFTVKPGQVTG
-145 VRYRN
+145 IRYRT
-150 VEQDGRRDGQ
+150 VENDGRRDGQ
-160 DFRSLTKGKVKLG
+160 DFRSQTKGKMKLG
-173 PEHTLDAET
+173 PEHTLDAGA
-182 VIVCVGGASYPGTG
+182 VIVCTGGASYPGTG

-206 NLGLSME
+206 MLGLSIE

-227 FTEELEGLLLK
+227 FTEELEGLQLK

-244 LADGKTVEKEFGELQ
+244 LADSKVVAKEFGELQ
-259 FIRGGV
+259 FIRGGI

-279 LQHFNQPELELSID
+279 LQHYNQPELELSID
-293 LKPALSEDKLDA
+293 LKPALSDEKLEA
-305 RLTRDFQDFS
+305 RLIRDFQEFS
-315 KNNLGE
+315 KLRLAE
-321 VVRKLLPRPLVA
+321 VVRKLLPQPLVE
-333 PVLDSAFLDG
+333 PVLDTAFLDG
-343 KKPVSQVAK
+343 KKQVSQVSK
-352 QERVALIQAMK
+352 EERLALVQAVK
-363 HFTIPLLGTR
+363 HFTIPLMGTR
-373 PLSEAI
+373 PLAEAI

-397 KRIEGLYFA
+397 KRIAGLYFA

-422 AAFSSGYVAGL
+422 ASFSSGYVAGL
-433 NAAMQVLN
+433 HAAKQVLN
-441 TNNLLR
+441 R

>member
-1 MSDVVVIGGGAAGLM
+1 MADVIVIGGGAAGLM

-49 NITNACPINDFIPNL
+49 NITNACAMEEFIPNL

-88 ERGLETVTERGGR
+88 EQGLETVTERGGR
-101 VFPASG
+101 VFPATG
-107 KAKDVIGVLTAA
+107 KAKDVIAVLRSA
-119 LQQAGGRLVTGVQAT
+119 LQKAGGRLVTGAQAT
-134 GFVMKPGRITG
+134 GFTVKPGQVTG
-145 VRYRN
+145 IRYRT
-150 VEQDGRRDGQ
+150 VENDGRRDGQ
-160 DFRSLTKGKVKLG
+160 DFRSQTKGKMKMG
-173 PEHTLDAET
+173 PEHTLDAGA
-182 VIVCVGGASYPGTG
+182 VIVCTGGASYPGTG

-206 NLGLSME
+206 MLGLSIE

-227 FTEELEGLLLK
+227 FTEELEGLQLK

-244 LADGKTVEKEFGELQ
+244 LADSKVVAKEFGELQ
-259 FIRGGV
+259 FIRGGI

-279 LQHFNQPELELSID
+279 LQHYNQPELELSID
-293 LKPALSEDKLDA
+293 LKPALSDEKLEA
-305 RLTRDFQDFS
+305 RLIRDFQEFS
-315 KNNLGE
+315 KLRLAE
-321 VVRKLLPRPLVA
+321 VVRKLLPQPLVE
-333 PVLDSAFLDG
+333 PVLDTAFLDG
-343 KKPVSQVAK
+343 KKQVSQVSK
-352 QERVALIQAMK
+352 EERLALVQAVK
-363 HFTIPLLGTR
+363 HFTIPLMGTR
-373 PLSEAI
+373 PLAEAI

-397 KRIEGLYFA
+397 KRIADLYFA

-433 NAAMQVLN
+433 HAAKQVLN
-441 TNNLLR
+441 R

>member
-1 MSDVVVIGGGAAGLM
+1 MADVIVIGGGAAGLM

-49 NITNACPINDFIPNL
+49 NITNACPMEEFIPNL

-88 ERGLETVTERGGR
+88 EQGLETVTERGGR
-101 VFPASG
+101 VFPATG
-107 KAKDVIGVLTAA
+107 KAKDVIAVLRSA
-119 LQQAGGRLVTGVQAT
+119 LQKAGGRLVTGAQAT
-134 GFVMKPGRITG
+134 GFTVKPGQVTG
-145 VRYRN
+145 IRYRT
-150 VEQDGRRDGQ
+150 VENDGRRDGQ
-160 DFRSLTKGKVKLG
+160 DFRSQTKGKMKLG
-173 PEHTLDAET
+173 PEHTLDAGA
-182 VIVCVGGASYPGTG
+182 VIVCTGGASYPGTG

-206 NLGLSME
+206 MLGLSIE

-227 FTEELEGLLLK
+227 FTEELEGLQLK

-244 LADGKTVEKEFGELQ
+244 LADGKVVAKEFGELQ
-259 FIRGGV
+259 FIWGGI

-279 LQHFNQPELELSID
+279 LQYYNQPELELSID
-293 LKPALSEDKLDA
+293 LKPALSDEKLET
-305 RLTRDFQDFS
+305 RLIRDFQEFS
-315 KNNLGE
+315 KLRLAE
-321 VVRKLLPRPLVA
+321 VVRKLLPQPLVE
-333 PVLDSAFLDG
+333 PVLDTAFLDG
-343 KKPVSQVAK
+343 KKQVSQVSK
-352 QERVALIQAMK
+352 EERLALIQAVK
-363 HFTIPLLGTR
+363 HFTIPLVGTR
-373 PLSEAI
+373 PLAEAI

-397 KRIEGLYFA
+397 KRIAGLYFA

-433 NAAMQVLN
+433 HAAKQVLN
-441 TNNLLR
+441 R

>member
-1 MSDVVVIGGGAAGLM
+1 MADVIVIGGGAAGLM

-49 NITNACPINDFIPNL
+49 NITNACPMEEFIPNL

-88 ERGLETVTERGGR
+88 EQGLETVTERGGR
-101 VFPASG
+101 VFPATG
-107 KAKDVIGVLTAA
+107 KAKDVIAVLRSA
-119 LQQAGGRLVTGVQAT
+119 LQKAGGRLVTGAQAT
-134 GFVMKPGRITG
+134 GFTVKPGQVTG
-145 VRYRN
+145 IRYRT
-150 VEQDGRRDGQ
+150 VENDGRRDGQ
-160 DFRSLTKGKVKLG
+160 DFRSQTKGKVKMG
-173 PEHTLDAET
+173 PEHTLDAGA
-182 VIVCVGGASYPGTG
+182 VIVCTGGASYPGTG

-206 NLGLSME
+206 MLGLSIE

-227 FTEELEGLLLK
+227 FTEELEGLQLK

-244 LADGKTVEKEFGELQ
+244 LADGKVVAKEFGELQ
-259 FIRGGV
+259 FIRGGI

-279 LQHFNQPELELSID
+279 LQHYNQPELELSID
-293 LKPALSEDKLDA
+293 LKPALSDEKLEA
-305 RLTRDFQDFS
+305 RLIRDFQEFS
-315 KNNLGE
+315 KLRLAE
-321 VVRKLLPRPLVA
+321 VVRKLLPQPLVE
-333 PVLDSAFLDG
+333 PVLDTAFLDG
-343 KKPVSQVAK
+343 KKQVSQVSK
-352 QERVALIQAMK
+352 EERLALVQAVK
-363 HFTIPLLGTR
+363 HFTIPLMGTR
-373 PLSEAI
+373 PLAEAI

-390 DPKTMKA
+390 DPKTMKS
-397 KRIEGLYFA
+397 KRIAGLYFA

-433 NAAMQVLN
+433 HAAKQVLN
-441 TNNLLR
+441 R

>member
-1 MSDVVVIGGGAAGLM
+1 MADVIVIGGGAAGLM

-49 NITNACPINDFIPNL
+49 NITNACAMEEFIPNL

-88 ERGLETVTERGGR
+88 EQGLETVTERGGR
-101 VFPASG
+101 VFPATG
-107 KAKDVIGVLTAA
+107 KAKDVIAVLRSA
-119 LQQAGGRLVTGVQAT
+119 LQKAGGRLVTGAQAT
-134 GFVMKPGRITG
+134 GFTVKPGQVTG
-145 VRYRN
+145 IRYRT
-150 VEQDGRRDGQ
+150 VENDGRRDGQ
-160 DFRSLTKGKVKLG
+160 DFRSQTKGKMKLG
-173 PEHTLDAET
+173 PEHTLDAGA
-182 VIVCVGGASYPGTG
+182 VIVCTGGASYPGTG

-206 NLGLSME
+206 MLGLSIE

-227 FTEELEGLLLK
+227 FTEELEGLQLK

-244 LADGKTVEKEFGELQ
+244 LADSKVVAKEFGELQ
-259 FIRGGV
+259 FIRGGI

-279 LQHFNQPELELSID
+279 LQHYNQPELELSID
-293 LKPALSEDKLDA
+293 LKPALSDEKLEA
-305 RLTRDFQDFS
+305 RLMRDFQEFS
-315 KNNLGE
+315 KLRLAE
-321 VVRKLLPRPLVA
+321 VVRKLLPQPLVE
-333 PVLDSAFLDG
+333 PVLDTAFLDG
-343 KKPVSQVAK
+343 KKQVSQVSK
-352 QERVALIQAMK
+352 EERLALVQAVK
-363 HFTIPLLGTR
+363 HFTIPLMGTR
-373 PLSEAI
+373 PLAEAI

-397 KRIEGLYFA
+397 KRIADLYFA

-433 NAAMQVLN
+433 HSAKQVLN
-441 TNNLLR
+441 R

>member
-1 MSDVVVIGGGAAGLM
+1 MADVIVIGGGAAGLM

-49 NITNACPINDFIPNL
+49 NITNACPMEEFIPNL

-88 ERGLETVTERGGR
+88 EQGLETVTERGGR
-101 VFPASG
+101 VFPATG
-107 KAKDVIGVLTAA
+107 KAKDVIAVLRSA
-119 LQQAGGRLVTGVQAT
+119 LQKAGGRLVTGAQAT
-134 GFVMKPGRITG
+134 GFTVKPGQVTG
-145 VRYRN
+145 IRYRT
-150 VEQDGRRDGQ
+150 VENDGRRDGQ
-160 DFRSLTKGKVKLG
+160 DFRSQTKGKMKLG
-173 PEHTLDAET
+173 PEHTLDAGA
-182 VIVCVGGASYPGTG
+182 VIVCTGGASYPGTG

-206 NLGLSME
+206 MLGLSIE

-227 FTEELEGLLLK
+227 FTEELEGLQLK

-244 LADGKTVEKEFGELQ
+244 LADGKVVAKEFGELQ
-259 FIRGGV
+259 FIRGGI

-279 LQHFNQPELELSID
+279 LQHYNQPELELSID
-293 LKPALSEDKLDA
+293 LKPALSDEKLEA
-305 RLTRDFQDFS
+305 RLIRDFQEFS
-315 KNNLGE
+315 KLRLAE
-321 VVRKLLPRPLVA
+321 VVRKLLPQPLVE
-333 PVLDSAFLDG
+333 PVLDTAFLDG
-343 KKPVSQVAK
+343 KKQVSQVSK
-352 QERVALIQAMK
+352 EERLALVQAVK
-363 HFTIPLLGTR
+363 HFTIPLMGTR
-373 PLSEAI
+373 PLAEAI

-397 KRIEGLYFA
+397 KRIADLYFA

-433 NAAMQVLN
+433 HAAKQVLN
-441 TNNLLR
+441 R